1 MSGNRVA
8 MNMQGWT
15 LCRAVFPEQTQFA
28 LRKRKLG
35 RAAIQADQK
44 LRKNHHVIYGRGVT
58 TRVLQAVKMNA
69 DLGGKFRQILR
80 LA

>member
-15 LCRAVFPEQTQFA
+15 LCRAIFPEQTQFA

-44 LRKNHHVIYGRGVT
+44 LRKNHHIRI